1 MGELKINEPCAAY
14 VEMAHHWRLIE
25 DLRGGTPRMRE
36 RSTLWLPQEDGESN
50 AQHENRL
57 KRSVLYEGYTDT
69 VDKLATRP
77 FDQNISIR
85 GTVPQGLGGLEFLES
100 VDGAG
105 TTLDQFASDLIR
117 DLVDYGR
124 WHVMVDMP
132 NLKNVRTRRQQ
143 LELGARPYFLRVCPS
158 RIIGWRTKRVG
169 RQEITT
175 QIRIT
180 ETTVVPDGAYGERV
194 AERVRVWTD
203 SSWELYEKQTSKEGK
218 EVWAKL
224 EDGENPFGFVPILS
238 AYTKKGEAYVSR
250 PALAGL
256 AWLNLVH
263 WQSYSDQ
270 RNLLRVARVPQMMIV
285 GITSE
290 EVEKESH
297 IAVSRVWKSTM
308 SDAKAFYVEHSGKA
322 IEAGETDLRNIEQR
336 MQVLGLQPLV
346 ESASHTTAVARTMDE
361 SRTHSKLGSWCLFT
375 SIGLTRAFKLAAA
388 WLDEKVDKD
397 FEVKIFNDFE
407 LSARTAQDLQMLLQA
422 CVAGKVSD
430 ELFLMEAKR
439 RGAISERT
447 NVQEELKKM
456 ERQQA
461 ELEAKKKKPVDGSN
475 GSNNSQSE
483 S

>member
-1 MGELKINEPCAAY
+1 
-14 VEMAHHWRLIE
+14 
-25 DLRGGTPRMRE
+25 MRE
-36 RSTLWLPQEDGESN
+36 RATRWLPQEEGESVLQF
-50 AQHENRL
+50 ANRL
-57 KRSVLYEGYTDT
+57 GRSVLYEGYVDT

-77 FDQNISIR
+77 FDQNISIK
-85 GTVPQGLGGLEFLES
+85 GNVPQGIGGLDFLES

-124 WHVMVDMP
+124 WHVLVDMP
-132 NLKNVRTRRQQ
+132 VLTEVRTRREQ
-143 LELGARPYFLRVCPS
+143 LEMGATPYFLRICPS
-158 RIIGWRTKRVG
+158 RIIGWRTRRIG
-169 RQEITT
+169 RGEITT

-180 ETTVVPDGAYGERV
+180 ETAAVPDAEYGESIR
-194 AERVRVWTD
+194 ERVRVWNETTWQLFEKTQQED
-203 SSWELYEKQTSKEGK
+203 KESWVLIQE
-218 EVWAKL
+218 
-224 EDGENPFGFVPILS
+224 GENPFGFVPLIS
-238 AYTKKGEAYVSR
+238 VYTQKAEPYISR
-250 PALAGL
+250 PALGGL

-270 RNLLRVARVPQMMIV
+270 RNLLRIARVPQMMIV
-285 GITSE
+285 GISSAD
-290 EVEKESH
+290 VEKETH

-308 SDAKAFYVEHSGKA
+308 PDAKAFYVEHSGKA

-346 ESASHTTAVARTMDE
+346 ESASNTTAVARTMDE

-375 SIGLTRAFKLAAA
+375 SIGLTRAFKLAARWVEEA
-388 WLDEKVDKD
+388 IDKD

-422 CVAGKVSD
+422 CVANKISD

-447 NVQEELKKM
+447 NVREELEKTKKA
-456 ERQQA
+456 RA
-461 ELEAKKKKPVDGSN
+461 ELEASLQKQSDGSD
-475 GSNNSQSE
+475 STNSQSE
-483 S
+483 EDNE